1 MPYLKSSQIT
11 GLSPKPLDVTG
22 FTQSD
27 TEILDGT
34 YSQHEVLLADNY
46 NIKGDVTISDNLIL
60 AKLSDDGNAITLT
73 GDSTTRTI
81 AGSGSLEGS
90 TFAQTPN
97 ASMTGMTGAIGSA
110 VTGTLGSEIVF
121 PTGHTLQTV
130 HSASGDSYQ
139 TGGGSSNVFGNVTIT
154 NPNVVI
160 TPRDASN
167 KILLLCHACVH
178 PAAHS
183 AVASIY
189 RNSASTTE
197 THNLPGCTHGAAQI
211 QGDQTHTITW
221 MWIDTPGYVEA
232 ITYRMTWR
240 ATGTSQVCYFGN
252 GGATTR
258 NTITAIEIEA

>member
-97 ASMTGMTGAIGSA
+97 ASLTGMIGTLDNSVQDNVTRLGTVTTGTFEGTLNSSTTFPAGHILKTTFALCDSSPQISSSTYSDVSGCSLAYTMLSSSNTLMILGMGTVNRGSTDGQSGARITKDGVMLAQVENRDHNDNDRFSIPNVRVAGYSGSA
-110 VTGTLGSEIVF
+110 TF
-121 PTGHTLQTV
+121 NLQIRSISNNNKAQMTV
-130 HSASGDSYQ
+130 GDGYA
-139 TGGGSSNVFGNVTIT
+139 IM
-154 NPNVVI
+154 
-160 TPRDASN
+160 
-167 KILLLCHACVH
+167 
-178 PAAHS
+178 
-183 AVASIY
+183 
-189 RNSASTTE
+189 E
-197 THNLPGCTHGAAQI
+197 I
-211 QGDQTHTITW
+211 QG
-221 MWIDTPGYVEA
+221 
-232 ITYRMTWR
+232 
-240 ATGTSQVCYFGN
+240 
-252 GGATTR
+252 
-258 NTITAIEIEA
+258 